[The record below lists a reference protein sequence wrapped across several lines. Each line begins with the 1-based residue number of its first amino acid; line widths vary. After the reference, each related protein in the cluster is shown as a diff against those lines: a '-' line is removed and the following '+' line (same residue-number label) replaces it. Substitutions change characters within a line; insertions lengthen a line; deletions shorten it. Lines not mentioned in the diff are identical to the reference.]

1 MGSIPTPGIPCAARP
16 MNPSFVPFPS
26 GTVLW
31 VALGGAIGA
40 ALRFI
45 IGELFRRG
53 LAPNG
58 IPWGT
63 LLINVLGS
71 FVLGYFTRWAVLH
84 EATPQVRAFVAIGV
98 CGGFTTFSAFALE
111 HLALLQAGEYARA
124 ATYTL
129 LSLLL
134 TFAAV
139 SVGYALARG

>member
-1 MGSIPTPGIPCAARP
+1 
-16 MNPSFVPFPS
+16 MNPTVVPFPA

-53 LAPNG
+53 LVPNG

-63 LLINVLGS
+63 LFINTVGS
-71 FVLGYFTRWAVLH
+71 FVLGYFTRWAVAH
-84 EATPQVRAFVAIGV
+84 DATPQVRAFVAIGV

-111 HLALLQAGEYARA
+111 HLALLQAGEYVRA
-124 ATYTL
+124 ATYTM

-134 TFAAV
+134 TFGAV
-139 SVGYALARG
+139 ALGYALARS

>member
-1 MGSIPTPGIPCAARP
+1 
-16 MNPSFVPFPS
+16 MNPTFVPFPA

-40 ALRFI
+40 ALRFMI
-45 IGELFRRG
+45 SEVFRRG
-53 LAPNG
+53 LTPNG

-63 LLINVLGS
+63 LVINTLGS
-71 FVLGYFTRWAVLH
+71 LVLGYFTRWAVTH
-84 EATPQVRAFVAIGV
+84 DATPQVRAFVAIGV

-111 HLALLQAGEYARA
+111 HFALLQAGEYVRA

-134 TFAAV
+134 TFGAIGL
-139 SVGYALARG
+139 GYALARS